1 MSAINIQ
8 DSYLN
13 AALQGQKHV
22 TVYLLCG
29 VKISGRMRCFDKY
42 SLILE
47 SDTLEHLVY
56 KHSIS
61 SVLICRSRKC
71 VECFPV
77 KSETQPHPTE
87 VASQPSRPCR
97 SGGLLRNFYI
107 C

>member
-77 KSETQPHPTE
+77 KSETQSHPAE
-87 VASQPSRPCR
+87 VAS
-97 SGGLLRNFYI
+97 
-107 C
+107 